1 MKNMLENNKY
11 SLGHGLSV
19 RKGKKNIEFWR
30 NGGFVFR
37 RDIDTREKSPEFRML
52 IVELYQDYNAQKT
65 KLSDVFSISRQSIND
80 WISSYN
86 KHGIKGL
93 VNSTKNIGNSNRTK
107 GNKARMNAA
116 EIKNKQH
123 EINKLQPSLEDI
135 KLPALPEIAQE
146 DMPYEKAIEKHENR
160 YAGVFAMLILLIS
173 KFAWF
178 NWVIGLFG
186 GSYKIFH
193 IFAFMVA
200 KNIRSIEQL
209 KNIRSKEAGAIIGLS
224 KLPSLPSIWNM
235 FYKASK
241 KGISINLLRLFF
253 TWQLSVAKVSSRF
266 WFTDGHVLPYTGK
279 SKMHKIF
286 NTKKREV
293 EPGNISFVTCD
304 FSGRIVDFELKEGG
318 AGLREHILNL
328 HDKWKDNFE
337 DSNFPVHVF
346 DREGDGCEFFY
357 NLTKQ
362 NCPFIR
368 WEKNANRK
376 KLYETEKSKF
386 DKTIKFNEIEYLYFE
401 DSKNFIYKDSELL
414 AHKFSLRRFWI
425 INTASKKRTSA
436 LAFSGQAE
444 LSQEDCIFG
453 ILNRWGASEN
463 TFKHLGDRHPLAYR
477 PGFKLKTSDNQSIIN
492 PELKVID
499 KQIKQ
504 QEKEYTKQ
512 CKVLATK
519 EKIVN
524 KSGET
529 RKNGSYTILKSKIE
543 NIIAK
548 KQALKQQ
555 KSELPERINISEL
568 ADYKEFKKHD
578 NEGKNLFDF
587 VNSISWNARKKGVEM
602 LQALYPYKNDIVDLF
617 YAIINCSGSVE
628 INENSIKVILEP
640 LEQSSRRVAQI
651 EFCRKLTQLGSKTP
665 SMKKM
670 IISVKK

>member
-1 MKNMLENNKY
+1 MLENNIY
-11 SLGHGLSV
+11 SLGLGLSL
-19 RKGKKNIEFWR
+19 RKEIKFIELWK

-37 RDIDTREKSPEFRML
+37 RDIDTRAKSPEFRML
-52 IVELYQDYNAQKT
+52 IVELSQDYKAQKT
-65 KLSDVFSISRQSIND
+65 KLASVFSISRQSIND
-80 WISSYN
+80 WIASHS
-86 KHGIKGL
+86 KHGISGL
-93 VNSTKNIGNSNRTK
+93 ISSTKNIGNTNRTK
-107 GNKARMNAA
+107 GNKAKINAA
-116 EIKNKQH
+116 EIEYKKH
-123 EINKLQPSLEDI
+123 EIIKLQPILEDV
-135 KLPALPEIAQE
+135 KLPKIPEIAKE
-146 DMPYEKAIEKHENR
+146 DMPYEKTVGKHENR
-160 YAGVFAMLILLIS
+160 YAGVFAMIILLSS
-173 KFAWF
+173 KFAWL

-186 GSYKIFH
+186 DSYKIFQ

-209 KNIRSKEAGAIIGLS
+209 KNIRSKEAGAIVGLA
-224 KLPSLPSIWNM
+224 KLPSLPGIWAM

-241 KGISINLLRLFF
+241 KSISTNLLTLFF
-253 TWQLSVAKVSSRF
+253 TWQLSVSKVSSRF

-293 EPGNISFVTCD
+293 EPGNVSFVTCD

-328 HDKWKDNFE
+328 HDKWKANFE
-337 DSNFPVHVF
+337 DPNFPVHVF

-362 NCPFIR
+362 NCPFIT

-376 KLYETEKSKF
+376 KLYQTDKSKF
-386 DKTIKFNEIEYLYFE
+386 DKTLKFNEIEYLYFE
-401 DSKNFIYKDSELL
+401 DNKNFIYKDSEELE
-414 AHKFSLRRFWI
+414 HKFSLRRFWI

-463 TFKHLGDRHPLAYR
+463 TFKHLGHRHPLAYR
-477 PGFKLKTSDNQSIIN
+477 PGFKLKISDNQSIVN
-492 PELKVID
+492 PELKIID

-524 KSGET
+524 KSGEA

-543 NIIAK
+543 NISEK

-555 KSELPERINISEL
+555 KSELPKRIDISEL
-568 ADYKEFKKHD
+568 ADYKKFKKHD

-602 LQALYPYKNDIVDLF
+602 LQSLYPYKNDIVDLF

-651 EFCRKLTQLGSKTP
+651 EFCRKLTQLGAKTP